1 MADEH
6 EMPEIRLDSGRLY
19 REESFTDR
27 RTGAIR
33 KLVPVHAD
41 GSDDPAREAVWE
53 GSTSLLTPAG
63 TLPLNFEIEADS
75 LSDALNKYPAAAK
88 EALERTMEELKNL
101 RREASSSIVVPG
113 AGEVGGL
120 GGGGAPGGGRIKLG

>member
-1 MADEH
+1 MADEN

-19 REESFTDR
+19 REKSYINR
-27 RTGAIR
+27 RMGVIR

-63 TLPLNFEIEADS
+63 TLPLNFEIAATS
-75 LSDALNKYPAAAK
+75 LSEALNRFPDAAK

-101 RREASSSIVVPG
+101 RRESSSIVVPG
-113 AGEVGGL
+113 SDEMGGL
-120 GGGGAPGGGRIKLG
+120 GGGPGGGRIKLG

>member
-1 MADEH
+1 MADER

-27 RTGAIR
+27 RMGAIR
-33 KLVPVHAD
+33 KLVPIHAD

-63 TLPLNFEIEADS
+63 TLPLNFEIEATS
-75 LSDALNKYPAAAK
+75 LSEALNKFPEAAK

-101 RREASSSIVVPG
+101 RRESSSSIVLPG
-113 AGEVGGL
+113 DDSLGGL
-120 GGGGAPGGGRIKLG
+120 GGGGTPGGGRIKLG